1 MHAMTVLS
9 YLPPKLK
16 RGLGLAFGALFLH
29 IFSVKII
36 LISYSIYGQRQSLNA
51 ISFVL
56 LKISNKLCYLVL
68 I

>member
-36 LISYSIYGQRQSLNA
+36 VISYSIYGQSLNA